1 MEDSLDFTDINTHL
15 DSIIKKGQEIY
26 DYLLIPLIDNQ
37 HPSELENVRALK
49 NQHNL
54 EVDRIKAEFH
64 NELKKL
70 NDARTEQ
77 SEKNRKIIFEKESE
91 LKKVKSE
98 LVEIRK
104 ANEKPKGTFQKRLP
118 KPPISSEYNK

>member
-1 MEDSLDFTDINTHL
+1 MEDSLDFTDINTHF

-118 KPPISSEYNK
+118 KPPISSE

>member
-1 MEDSLDFTDINTHL
+1 MEDSLDFTDINTHF

>member
-15 DSIIKKGQEIY
+15 DSIIKIGQEIY

-64 NELKKL
+64 NELVKL

-118 KPPISSEYNK
+118 KPPISSE